1 MADLDTTRVI
11 IGGQGAAAGGGARG
25 ESDNGGDVG
34 GLGPGSIAGEYVIRS
49 VLAAGGHG
57 TVYEAEHRVL
67 GRKAAIKVL
76 HQHLTT
82 QGEMLA
88 RFVREA
94 RVVNEIRHP
103 NIVDVY
109 DYGMLPD
116 GSPYYVMELL
126 GGATLSSTLQQRGRL
141 SSARALSYLEPVCAA
156 LEAAHRKGVVH
167 RDLKASNIA
176 VVEEGEVPKVKLLDF
191 GIAKMVQPDGSY
203 SGLTVAGQRLGTPY
217 AMAPEQI
224 RGIQVDRR
232 TDVYAL
238 GVLLYQLLTGEYPFK
253 SHDDL
258 EVERMHLSAPPPRP
272 SQLAPVPPA
281 VDAVVLRS
289 MEKEPERRYQDV
301 TAFLEA
307 LRHAVGAASDGKEK
321 ANATWT
327 TTSLAVY
334 VEIALDDAAHE
345 DDAALARVADILERA
360 EGALK
365 EAGFLLPLQT
375 GTAVLGV
382 RVASVDPE
390 RSARDRRQPWDV
402 ANLSHGHATGAGADP
417 RVRVQVGLHVDKA
430 VVRRGAS
437 GLEILGGPI
446 ARTADWVVRDG
457 NRVAMTPK
465 AAAYFSG
472 LY

>member
-1 MADLDTTRVI
+1 MDETRVI
-11 IGGQGAAAGGGARG
+11 GENLTSGGSGG
-25 ESDNGGDVG
+25 EF
-34 GLGPGSIAGEYVIRS
+34 GPGAIVGEYVIRA

-67 GRKAAIKVL
+67 GRRAAIKIL

-94 RVVNEIRHP
+94 RVVNQIGHP

-109 DYGMLPD
+109 DYGRLPD

-126 GGATLSSTLQQRGRL
+126 GGTTLSTTLQLRGRL
-141 SSARALSYLEPVCAA
+141 SPQRALSYLEPVCAA
-156 LEAAHRKGVVH
+156 LEAAHRQGVVH

-176 VVEEGEVPKVKLLDF
+176 VVEEGEVPRVKLLDF
-191 GIAKMVQPDGSY
+191 GIAKLIQPEGNPG
-203 SGLTVAGQRLGTPY
+203 GLTVAGQRLGTPY

-224 RGIQVDRR
+224 RGIQVDCR

-238 GVLLYQLLTGEYPFK
+238 GVLLFQLLTGEYPFK

-258 EVERMHLSAPPPRP
+258 EVERMHLTTPPPRP
-272 SQLAPVPPA
+272 SLLAPVPPA

-301 TAFLEA
+301 RGFLEA
-307 LRHAVGAASDGKEK
+307 LRQAVGAGADPKDK
-321 ANATWT
+321 AAATWT
-327 TTSLAVY
+327 ATAIAVY
-334 VEIALDDAAHE
+334 VELALDDAAHE
-345 DDAALARVADILERA
+345 DDEVLARVSDILTRA

-365 EAGFLLPLQT
+365 DANFLVPLQT
-375 GTAVLGV
+375 GNAALGV
-382 RVASVDPE
+382 RVLSVDPD
-390 RSARDRRQPWDV
+390 RSTRERRQALEV
-402 ANLSHGHATGAGADP
+402 ANLLHGYANEVTDG
-417 RVRVQVGLHVDKA
+417 RIQVQVCLHVDKA
-430 VVRRGAS
+430 VVRRGSA
-437 GLEILGGPI
+437 GLEVLGGPI

-457 NRVAMTPK
+457 NRLAMTST
-465 AAAYFSG
+465 AASTLNG
-472 LY
+472 LR